1 MVFISDDTDIIR
13 PLLMMG
19 LMIEMGR
26 KKVHLGIAN
35 YSLLGAYS

>member
-19 LMIEMGR
+19 LMKEMRR
-26 KKVHLGIAN
+26 KKFHLGIAN